1 MMKKVITLCVFV
13 FAMFIGSQTLTA
25 QNTKLEDKLEI
36 NAKASEKT
44 QTLDRYLKFD
54 NNQKDEVYEALRL
67 FLSTE
72 LSQSRDEN
80 TLPGEIEKNKMRLE
94 TQMKEILNEEQF
106 SKYKTLSEE

>member
-1 MMKKVITLCVFV
+1 MKKIITLCVFV

-25 QNTKLEDKLEI
+25 QNTKLEDKLEV

-44 QTLDRYLKFD
+44 QTLERILKFD
-54 NNQKDEVYEALRL
+54 KDQKNQVYEAFRL

-72 LSQSRDEN
+72 ISLSRNEN
-80 TLPGEIEKNKMRLE
+80 TLPAEIEKNEMRLE

-106 SKYKTLSEE
+106 SKYKTLSKE